1 MRLRIISG
9 IDNIQFCDS
18 NIFGWFFQNFKIEA
32 ITINVQNTS
41 VETFETAYYINIKSI
56 KDFSK
61 LINKASIEIIDTE
74 YVIDEDESYMEKTL
88 IITGLGMDDEINNF
102 FSDDFIM
109 NIEGYWYGKFKK
121 RN

>member
-9 IDNIQFCDS
+9 VDNIQFCDS
-18 NIFGWFFQNFKIEA
+18 NIFGWFFQNFKIETT
-32 ITINVQNTS
+32 TINVQNTS

-88 IITGLGMDDEINNF
+88 IITGLDMDDEINNF

-109 NIEGYWYGKFKK
+109 NIEG
-121 RN
+121 

>member
-18 NIFGWFFQNFKIEA
+18 NIFGWFFQNFKIETT
-32 ITINVQNTS
+32 TINVQNTS

-61 LINKASIEIIDTE
+61 LINKASKAVAKRLCRIL
-74 YVIDEDESYMEKTL
+74 SS
-88 IITGLGMDDEINNF
+88 IITKN
-102 FSDDFIM
+102 
-109 NIEGYWYGKFKK
+109 
-121 RN
+121 